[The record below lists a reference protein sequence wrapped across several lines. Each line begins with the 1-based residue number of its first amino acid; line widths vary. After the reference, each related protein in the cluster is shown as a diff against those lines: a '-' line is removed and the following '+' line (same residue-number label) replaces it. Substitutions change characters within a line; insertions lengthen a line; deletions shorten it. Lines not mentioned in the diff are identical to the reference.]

1 MSLDDYL
8 NVKETHCDEG
18 YCQEVPEQVEDL
30 IRLTKNIK
38 NNIMEIG
45 FNGGHSSELFLKNN
59 SNINLTSFDLGS
71 HDYVKIGKE
80 YIDKTFPNR
89 HSLILGDSRI
99 TVPKFI
105 INNRDIKFDVI
116 FIDGGHDYE
125 IAISDLENCFHLAH
139 KDTIVILDDTMF
151 KSYWLTGWNIGPTR
165 AWTEYLEKNKILELG
180 RVHYGFGRGMCW
192 GKYIM

>member
-8 NVKETHCDEG
+8 NIKENPCDEG
-18 YCQEVPEQVEDL
+18 YCQEIPEQVEDL
-30 IRLTKNIK
+30 TRLTKNVK

-59 SNINLTSFDLGS
+59 SNIKLTSFDLGS

-89 HSLILGDSRI
+89 HSLFLGDSRI

-139 KDTIVILDDTMF
+139 KDTIVILDDTIF
-151 KSYWLTGWNIGPTR
+151 SPCWLARWNIGPTR